1 MRQLEAKKSN
11 QVNKKTIECTV
22 NVDQCDSIT
31 RPTDFFGDDVNDLP
45 EVLPHRMIILMRA

>member
-22 NVDQCDSIT
+22 DVDQCDSIT
-31 RPTDFFGDDVNDLP
+31 EPTDFFRDDVNDLP
-45 EVLPHRMIILMRA
+45 EALPHRRIILIRA